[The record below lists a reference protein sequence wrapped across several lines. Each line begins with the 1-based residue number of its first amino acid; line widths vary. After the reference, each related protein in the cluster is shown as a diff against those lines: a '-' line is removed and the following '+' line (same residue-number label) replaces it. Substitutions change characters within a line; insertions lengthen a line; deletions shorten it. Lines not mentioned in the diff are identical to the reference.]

1 MPFGFLFSR
10 SAKMTASTTAT
21 GRQEIDVEDVLSKL
35 NLEEKISL
43 LSGMSS
49 NRALAFGPAC

>member
-10 SAKMTASTTAT
+10 TPKMAPDCTSAD
-21 GRQEIDVEDVLSKL
+21 RPEINVEDVLSKL

-43 LSGMSS
+43 LSGKS
-49 NRALAFGPAC
+49 RLTYRRGDD